1 MEHSKSVD
9 GIGLRAHPVVR
20 QHVGNPLIYAYFP
33 IEKAD
38 FYNLAIT
45 AIITPAVRLPSSVVE
60 QLTCNEQVIRS
71 IRMGGSSITPSIT
84 EGVTMSNNSFPHES
98 FDDLL
103 AANVEYQKTFK
114 YSGLT
119 GSAAKGLAIVTCMDS
134 RINPLS
140 VIGLRSGDAKILRN
154 AGARVTE
161 DVIRTLVLAT
171 YLLNVNRILVM
182 PHTDC
187 RMAQGEEAAIHK
199 LIDEQYGV
207 NTSSLEFR
215 TTTDQK
221 GALASDLNRIRSY
234 PLLREGV
241 VVAGAIYDVK
251 TGTIEPFEG

>member
-1 MEHSKSVD
+1 
-9 GIGLRAHPVVR
+9 
-20 QHVGNPLIYAYFP
+20 
-33 IEKAD
+33 
-38 FYNLAIT
+38 
-45 AIITPAVRLPSSVVE
+45 
-60 QLTCNEQVIRS
+60 
-71 IRMGGSSITPSIT
+71 
-84 EGVTMSNNSFPHES
+84 MSDNSFPHES

-103 AANVEYQKTFK
+103 AANAEYQKTFK

-140 VIGLRSGDAKILRN
+140 VIGMRSGDAKILRN

-161 DVIRTLVLAT
+161 DVLRTLVLAT

-187 RMAQGEEAAIHK
+187 RMAQGEESAIHK

-215 TTTDQK
+215 TTTDQR
-221 GALASDLNRIRSY
+221 GALASDINRVRSY
-234 PLLREGV
+234 PLLRDGV